1 MKKSIRTIR
10 TQRQYAWVKVFK
22 QLLHD
27 PIAVV
32 CLLVLAVFV
41 FVMIFADWIVPYDY
55 GIKLNGEARLLK
67 PCAEHIFGCDSMGR
81 DMFSRMVHG
90 TRTSLSMGIGT
101 TLVVVVSGTILGAVS
116 AFYGGI
122 IDMLIMRIC
131 DLFLCIPGILMALA
145 LVAALGPGRNNLLIA
160 IAVSSI
166 PGVTRQFRALMLN
179 VMSNDYITAARASGA
194 RDWYI
199 ICKHVIPNVIC
210 NGIFNH
216 TSLCQFYQG
225 RLLLQVTIPFEEK
238 PTSNLPGDNLRYY
251 RQRKSLTTRQLAEQI
266 DVVPA
271 TILMYEQNKHPIPF
285 DVANSLA
292 DALDVNAD
300 LLYDDFAVFLVT
312 PYSEALKDIRMSI
325 GMSQRAFAEH
335 IGVIPSYYYKLE
347 SGHRRPSRKVY
358 QRMVDTLSHTHP
370 HHSLFAQHKLQS
382 K

>member
-1 MKKSIRTIR
+1 MRFCSICSTFPFFTIFSTIATVSVTILCMKKRHPFFSDRMSLIS
-10 TQRQYAWVKVFK
+10 V
-22 QLLHD
+22 LL
-27 PIAVV
+27 
-32 CLLVLAVFV
+32 L
-41 FVMIFADWIVPYDY
+41 
-55 GIKLNGEARLLK
+55 
-67 PCAEHIFGCDSMGR
+67 
-81 DMFSRMVHG
+81 
-90 TRTSLSMGIGT
+90 
-101 TLVVVVSGTILGAVS
+101 
-116 AFYGGI
+116 FY
-122 IDMLIMRIC
+122 C
-131 DLFLCIPGILMALA
+131 
-145 LVAALGPGRNNLLIA
+145 
-160 IAVSSI
+160 
-166 PGVTRQFRALMLN
+166 
-179 VMSNDYITAARASGA
+179 
-194 RDWYI
+194 
-199 ICKHVIPNVIC
+199 IC

-271 TILMYEQNKHPIPF
+271 TILMYEQNKHSIPF

-347 SGHRRPSRKVY
+347 SGHRRPSRKIY